1 MYAQGL
7 TVGVLLISAVL
18 AGVNA
23 QGKKPEPR
31 PVDHSWQ
38 QVLEEGGTL
47 SKADRI
53 VLRQA
58 AKMPPAA
65 ANASA

>member
-1 MYAQGL
+1 MYAQFL
-7 TVGVLLISAVL
+7 TVGVVLASAVL

-23 QGKKPEPR
+23 RGVKPQR

-38 QVLEEGGTL
+38 QVLEDGGTL

-53 VLRQA
+53 VLHQA
-58 AKMPPAA
+58 SKIPAA
-65 ANASA
+65 TAKV

>member
-18 AGVNA
+18 AGANA
-23 QGKKPEPR
+23 QGKKPAR

-38 QVLEEGGTL
+38 QVLEDGGTL

-58 AKMPPAA
+58 AKIPPPASV
-65 ANASA
+65 NV